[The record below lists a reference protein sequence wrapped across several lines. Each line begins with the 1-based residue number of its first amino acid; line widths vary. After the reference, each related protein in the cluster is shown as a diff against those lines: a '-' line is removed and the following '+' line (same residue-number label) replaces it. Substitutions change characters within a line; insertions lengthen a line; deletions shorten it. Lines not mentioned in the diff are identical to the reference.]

1 MAETVGKYLIKIDVA
16 LEGVVDKPERRQF
29 SLLLFDFL
37 RGYSRADLLL
47 RENELLTSEE
57 TDFLDDAIARLK
69 QHEPIQYILGRTE
82 FLGLPFKVD
91 RRVLIPRPETEELV
105 LWILD
110 EGLNETIDLL
120 DIGTGSG
127 CIPIT
132 LKKHWSNAR
141 VETWDISEDA
151 LELAASNARLNDV
164 EVQFSC
170 KNALTEIPPPQSLDI
185 IVSNPPYVTDKEK
198 TLMADNV
205 LDFEPHSALFVAN
218 DKPLLF
224 YDAIALLATH
234 ALRNGG
240 RLYFEINEAYG
251 TETVDM
257 LNRLGFSDIE
267 LRKDLFGK
275 NRMIRAT
282 WPGVS

>member
-1 MAETVGKYLIKIDVA
+1 
-16 LEGVVDKPERRQF
+16 
-29 SLLLFDFL
+29 
-37 RGYSRADLLL
+37 
-47 RENELLTSEE
+47 
-57 TDFLDDAIARLK
+57 
-69 QHEPIQYILGRTE
+69 
-82 FLGLPFKVD
+82 
-91 RRVLIPRPETEELV
+91 
-105 LWILD
+105 
-110 EGLNETIDLL
+110 
-120 DIGTGSG
+120 
-127 CIPIT
+127 
-132 LKKHWSNAR
+132 
-141 VETWDISEDA
+141 
-151 LELAASNARLNDV
+151 
-164 EVQFSC
+164 
-170 KNALTEIPPPQSLDI
+170 
-185 IVSNPPYVTDKEK
+185 
-198 TLMADNV
+198 MADNV